1 MVYFVLASSLHL
13 TISWIDF
20 DPDFK
25 KSINRCDS
33 LRHIGSDSGGANSK
47 NELSERRLFIMA
59 IVRVIGLDDNDYP
72 WWDVQALLV

>member
-1 MVYFVLASSLHL
+1 MVYFVFASSLHL

-47 NELSERRLFIMA
+47 NELSECRLFIVV
-59 IVRVIGLDDNDYP
+59 IVMVIGLDDNDFP
-72 WWDVQALLV
+72 WCDRQDSLV